1 MVALTVVPLS
11 NFVFEV
17 NDASGSS
24 SDMSGSVI
32 KNYQITVNRFHSSQ
46 TSTSSDI
53 VTSKY
58 LTANLDGSLPKTQ
71 VSIDTTGVTDFNA
84 YFDACFSIVVTP
96 FDSDQAVLT
105 SLLPDPVITKYVLP
119 PTASD
124 FSTPKISSEQS
135 RIIIDAS
142 LTDASFNPAGL
153 QYLVQ
158 IDGVKSDGSYLSR
171 NEYVAADASNHL
183 FFDTSGTPLYGIDSN
198 GQGESK
204 RLVNTKFYDVTVIAL
219 NTTGS
224 VTLKNETIRVDEN
237 ANPPTLSIT
246 ENLDEYNFTGSEG
259 KILLKIAGDDV
270 TNDADQEY
278 KLTVAE
284 FDTSN
289 VALLGYPKTI
299 VAGKDVS
306 GNFDAT
312 VDVSYLITGLTANTK
327 YVLTATAA
335 NSTTVHSLVSNDLQ
349 VIPEALPSGLK
360 ITEIR
365 RGLNASET
373 DPSGRLLVF
382 LDSATF
388 SPNGVDVSLNY
399 KIKSF
404 TDSEAVT
411 KDADAKL
418 TELLGAPTKPVVFKD
433 AFYDIS
439 NVLVP
444 SGTAFDISG
453 LANNLHQLVAV
464 FAENQGTGASDLS
477 ASWVGVGVSPNT
489 SGSGDNAVI
498 LNATNAPKPI
508 THPDAPTITV
518 THPQEFEKSNLA
530 SGELSVTIKLPLNN
544 YEYDSSASD
553 GVNNIPDYASYKIM
567 IEDMSGADVD
577 NVVVTLDPSYDYL
590 ETGKLF
596 KFSSTG
602 SASNIDGSSVIV
614 SDSSDGLI
622 GLYQDTT
629 AKRPSTHTAAG
640 TFLNVYSGYQLDP
653 SWIEF
658 GRVTWVDVS
667 GANRMRDDASFTAVF
682 SGLTNGTRYRAKAQV
697 TLDSM
702 ESSIVDL
709 EDKIVPSKKPEL
721 NSSVANLI
729 PGIFDVSAGTILDGS
744 YNTSYDASGIEEIL
758 VDADNGGYDISGI
771 AVVFVFQYT
780 TNGNTVNRVDK
791 IFNVGIDG
799 GKSDI
804 SGVIIADTETLA
816 STGTTLSSEALNTS
830 RLYNVFVIPQNAV
843 YYDGV
848 SFESF
853 LDISNL
859 AGTIMLTGLEL
870 DSAILDI
877 SSVDFIIDPFDSTKI
892 KVTGQI
898 QVAVN
903 GEYTV
908 LKRLDGS
915 LKRKGKYWDATAE
928 ELKDATDASD
938 VVLDFTIAASELDG
952 SSNFSKEFTTT
963 ATHYGWKHTVEIAAI
978 SRPKGDATS
987 TVEYKK
993 GAKSNANALIPGK
1006 RPTIILDPTVDA
1018 SNKQVVEVLPNGSTT
1033 VVTLIDLSGNA
1044 LATID
1049 PIPGGLSGNDVGK
1062 MNTIVNTFYN
1072 ASGILVSLDST
1083 VDEGVLPATGSDVS
1097 GLYNTF
1103 KIDASLN
1110 LQASAHN
1117 AHGRT
1122 TLFSEKTFELVVVSG
1137 SASIVADASN
1147 DGIYTLSVGG
1157 NTVQLKLDLKE
1168 NDYGNA

>member
-71 VSIDTTGVTDFNA
+71 VSIDTTGVTDMNA

-96 FDSDQAVLT
+96 FDSTQSVLT

-124 FSTPKISSEQS
+124 FSTPNINSEQS

-158 IDGVKSDGSYLSR
+158 IDGIDKDNTYLSR
-171 NEYVAADASNHL
+171 NEYITTADTSGHL
-183 FFDTSGTPLYGIDSN
+183 VFDTSGTTGYGEN
-198 GQGESK
+198 EAK

-219 NTTGS
+219 NSTGS

-237 ANPPTLSIT
+237 ANPPSLGIT
-246 ENLDEYNFTGSEG
+246 PNQDEYNFASSEG
-259 KILLKIAGDDV
+259 KIVLSIVGQDV
-270 TNDADQEY
+270 TNDPDQEY

-289 VALLGYPKTI
+289 VPLSGYPKTI

-306 GNFDAT
+306 GNFDKD
-312 VDVSYLITGLTANTK
+312 VDVSYLITDLSANTK

-335 NSTTVHSLVSNDLQ
+335 NSTEVHSLVSNKLP
-349 VIPEALPSGLK
+349 ITPEALPSGLK
-360 ITEIR
+360 ITQIR

-388 SPNGVDVSLNY
+388 LPNGVDVSLNY

-411 KDADAKL
+411 KTGEEKLSDLLTNPDASSAI
-418 TELLGAPTKPVVFKD
+418 VFRE
-433 AFYDIS
+433 AFYDLC
-439 NVLVP
+439 NNLVP

-453 LANNLHQLVAV
+453 LTNNKHQLVAV
-464 FAENQGTGASDLS
+464 FAENRGNGASDLS

-508 THPDAPTITV
+508 THPDAPTITGR
-518 THPQEFEKSNLA
+518 HPQEFEKSNLA
-530 SGELSVTIKLPLNN
+530 SGEISVTIKLPVNN

-567 IEDMSGADVD
+567 IEDMSGEDVS

-622 GLYQDTT
+622 GLYQETT
-629 AKRPSTHTAAG
+629 ANRPSTTTPAG
-640 TFLNVYSGYQLDP
+640 VDKYSGYQLDP
-653 SWIEF
+653 SWVEF
-658 GRVTWVDVS
+658 GRVTWVDLS

-702 ESSIVDL
+702 ESSIFDL
-709 EDKIVPSKKPEL
+709 QDKIVPSKKPEL
-721 NSSVANLI
+721 SSSVASLI

-744 YNTSYDASGIEEIL
+744 NNTSYDASGIELIL
-758 VDADNGGYDISGI
+758 DGADNGGYDISGI

-804 SGVIIADTETLA
+804 SGVITNDTETLE
-816 STGTTLSSEALNTS
+816 GTALSSEALNTS
-830 RLYNVFVIPQNAV
+830 RLYNVFVVPQNAV

-848 SFESF
+848 SFDSF

-877 SSVDFIIDPFDSTKI
+877 SSVDIIIDPLDSTKI

-915 LKRKGKYWDATAE
+915 LTRKGKYWDATTE

-938 VVLDFTIAASELDG
+938 VVVDFTIAASELDT

-978 SRPKGDATS
+978 SRPKGDSTS
-987 TVEYKK
+987 SVEYKQT
-993 GAKSNANALIPGK
+993 AKSNSTPLIPGK
-1006 RPTIILDPTVDA
+1006 RPTVILDPTVDA
-1018 SNKQVVEVLPNGSTT
+1018 SNKQIVEVLPNGSTT
-1033 VVTLIDLSGNA
+1033 TVTLIDLSGNA

-1049 PIPGGLSGNDVGK
+1049 PIPGGLSGNDGGQ

-1083 VDEGVLPATGSDVS
+1083 VDQGQLPATGSDVS

-1110 LQASAHN
+1110 LQAFAHN

-1137 SASIVADASN
+1137 SASVVADASN

>member
-24 SDMSGSVI
+24 SDFINASI

-71 VSIDTTGVTDFNA
+71 VSIDTTGVTDMNA

-96 FDSDQAVLT
+96 FDSAQAVLDSPGAKT
-105 SLLPDPVITKYVLP
+105 IITKYILP

-124 FSTPKISSEQS
+124 FGPVSINSEQS

-153 QYLVQ
+153 QYLIQ
-158 IDGVKSDGSYLSR
+158 IDGVNNLNTYLSR
-171 NEYVAADASNHL
+171 NEYVSADGSNHL
-183 FFDTSGTPLYGIDSN
+183 FFDTSETSLYGEN
-198 GQGESK
+198 EAK

-246 ENLDEYNFTGSEG
+246 DNQDEYNFASSEG
-259 KILLKIAGDDV
+259 KIVLSIVGQDV
-270 TNDADQEY
+270 TNDPDQEY

-289 VALLGYPKTI
+289 VPLLGYPKTI
-299 VAGKDVS
+299 LAGKDVS
-306 GNFDAT
+306 GNFDKD
-312 VDVSYLITGLTANTK
+312 VDVSYLITDLSANTE

-335 NSTTVHSLVSNDLQ
+335 NSTAVHSLSTTGLRVT
-349 VIPEALPSGLK
+349 PEALPSGLK
-360 ITEIR
+360 ITQIR

-382 LDSATF
+382 LDSANF

-411 KDADAKL
+411 KTADAKL
-418 TELLGAPTKPVVFKD
+418 NDLLNNPDASSAIVFRE
-433 AFYDIS
+433 AFYDLC
-439 NVLVP
+439 NNLVP

-453 LANNLHQLVAV
+453 LTNNKHQLVAV
-464 FAENQGTGASDLS
+464 FAENRGNGASDLS

-508 THPDAPTITV
+508 THPDAPTITGR
-518 THPQEFEKSNLA
+518 HPQEFEKSNLA
-530 SGELSVTIKLPLNN
+530 SGEISVTIKLPVNN

-567 IEDMSGADVD
+567 IEDMSGEDVS

-658 GRVTWVDVS
+658 GRVTWVDLS

-702 ESSIVDL
+702 ESSIFDL
-709 EDKIVPSKKPEL
+709 QDKIVPSKKPEL
-721 NSSVANLI
+721 SSSVASLI

-744 YNTSYDASGIEEIL
+744 NNTSYDASGIEEIL

-804 SGVIIADTETLA
+804 SGVITNDTETLE
-816 STGTTLSSEALNTS
+816 GTALVSESLNTS
-830 RLYNVFVIPQNAV
+830 RLYNVFVVPQNAV

-877 SSVDFIIDPFDSTKI
+877 SGDPVIIIDPLDSTKI

-915 LKRKGKYWDATAE
+915 LKRKGKYWDATTE
-928 ELKDATDASD
+928 ELKDTTDASD
-938 VVLDFTIAASELDG
+938 VVVPFSIAASELDT
-952 SSNFSKEFTTT
+952 SSNFSTEFTTT

-978 SRPKGDATS
+978 SRPKDANS
-987 TVEYKK
+987 SVEYKQT
-993 GAKSNANALIPGK
+993 AKKNTDALIPGK
-1006 RPTIILDPTVDA
+1006 RPTVILDPTVDA
-1018 SNKQVVEVLPNGSTT
+1018 SNKQIVEVLPNGSTT
-1033 VVTLIDLSGNA
+1033 IVTLIDLSGNA

-1049 PIPGGLSGNDVGK
+1049 PIPGGSSGNDVGQ

-1083 VDEGVLPATGSDVS
+1083 VDQGQLPATGSDVS

-1137 SASIVADASN
+1137 SASVVADASN

>member
-1 MVALTVVPLS
+1 LS

-58 LTANLDGSLPKTQ
+58 LTANLDGTLPKTQ
-71 VSIDTTGVTDFNA
+71 VAINTTGVTDMNA

-96 FDSDQAVLT
+96 FNAAQVSQDSLVQ
-105 SLLPDPVITKYVLP
+105 SVITKYVLP

-124 FSTPKISSEQS
+124 FGPVSITSEQS

-142 LTDASFNPAGL
+142 LTDASFNPTGL
-153 QYLVQ
+153 QYLIQ
-158 IDGVKSDGSYLSR
+158 IDGVNSSNEYLSR
-171 NEYVAADASNHL
+171 NEYVAVDGSNHL
-183 FFDTSGTPLYGIDSN
+183 FFDTSGTTGYGEN
-198 GQGESK
+198 GGK

-237 ANPPTLSIT
+237 ANPPVLSIT
-246 ENLDEYNFTGSEG
+246 ENQDEYNFASSEG
-259 KILLKIAGDDV
+259 KIVLSIVGRDI
-270 TNDADQEY
+270 TNDPDQEY
-278 KLTVAE
+278 KLTVAQ

-289 VALLGYPKTI
+289 VPLLGYPKTI
-299 VAGKDVS
+299 VAGIS
-306 GNFDAT
+306 GENFHQD

-327 YVLTATAA
+327 YVLTATAK
-335 NSTTVHSLVSNDLQ
+335 NSTPTHSLSTSGLQ
-349 VIPEALPSGLK
+349 VTPEALPSGLK

-388 SPNGVDVSLNY
+388 LPNGIDVSLNY

-411 KDADAKL
+411 MTADVKLKKLL
-418 TELLGAPTKPVVFKD
+418 TEEDESAAIIFKE
-433 AFYDIS
+433 AFYDLS
-439 NVLVP
+439 NNLVA

-453 LANNLHQLVAV
+453 LTNNKHQLVAV
-464 FAENQGTGASDLS
+464 FAENKGTLASDLS
-477 ASWVGVGVSPNT
+477 ASWVGVGVSSNT
-489 SGSGDNAVI
+489 LGSGDNAVI
-498 LNATNAPKPI
+498 LNTTNAPKPI
-508 THPDAPTITV
+508 THPDAPSITG
-518 THPQEFEKSNLA
+518 THPVEFEKSNLA
-530 SGELSVTIKLPLNN
+530 SGEISVTIKLPVNN

-567 IEDMSGADVD
+567 IEDMSGSDIS
-577 NVVVTLDPSYDYL
+577 NIVVTLDPSYDYL

-596 KFSSTG
+596 KYSSTG

-622 GLYQDTT
+622 GLYQKTT
-629 AKRPSTHTAAG
+629 ANKPSTHTAAG
-640 TFLNVYSGYQLDP
+640 SFSDVYSGYQLDP
-653 SWIEF
+653 SWVEF

-682 SGLTNGTRYRAKAQV
+682 PGLINGKRYRAKAQV

-702 ESSIVDL
+702 ESSIIDL
-709 EDKIVPSKKPEL
+709 QDKIVPSKKPEL
-721 NSSVANLI
+721 ISSVSSLI
-729 PGIFDVSAGTILDGS
+729 PGIFDVSAGTILDPNDNN
-744 YNTSYDASGIEEIL
+744 NTSYDASGIELIIAG
-758 VDADNGGYDISGI
+758 ADNGGYDISGI

-799 GKSDI
+799 GKSDL
-804 SGVIIADTETLA
+804 SGVITNDEETLV
-816 STGTTLSSEALNTS
+816 GTTLSSQNLDTS
-830 RLYNVFVIPQNAV
+830 ELYNVFVVPQNAV

-877 SSVDFIIDPFDSTKI
+877 SSIAFNIDPLDSTKI

-915 LKRKGKYWDATAE
+915 LTRKGKAWNATSEALE
-928 ELKDATDASD
+928 DATDASD
-938 VVLDFTIAASELDG
+938 VVVSFTIAASELDA
-952 SSNFSKEFTTT
+952 SSNFSTEFTTT
-963 ATHYGWKHTVEIAAI
+963 ATHYGWDHTVEIAAI

-987 TVEYKK
+987 SVEYKQTPK
-993 GAKSNANALIPGK
+993 NNTVPLVPGK
-1006 RPTIILDPTVDA
+1006 RPTVILDPTVDA

-1049 PIPGGLSGNDVGK
+1049 PIPGGSTGNDVGA

-1083 VDEGVLPATGSDVS
+1083 VDGGELPATGSDVS

-1137 SASIVADASN
+1137 SASVVADASN
-1147 DGIYTLSVGG
+1147 DGLYTLSVGG